1 MAIFDY
7 AKAAGILNTSPNP
20 ILDVLQ
26 TKFGVPSCLLDF
38 GKDILAALPTS
49 TLDFFGGDIANGLA
63 AADTVAKNAIQSMNL
78 TLGKVGYDTNLGR
91 FVFTSESSTKGNE
104 EDSAEGLGIMGAFGA
119 VLGAGAQAVVIGNNL
134 KDQYDV
140 IKSCIDQA
148 TSFMALGKGPSA
160 LADKYVGFTD
170 KDGNS
175 FSPPPADLVASQEFE
190 TEMASLK
197 STTDFIDQCRTQL
210 QNINDIRHARLTDP
224 ENNPEPCFWGNLDIG
239 DGVTLEQSVS
249 GFGSTLNFCDA
260 VEGPDGLPVLVGED
274 DFDPFVDVIYCHNM
288 EPPVSLNGQYLFSK
302 TGIYYDSY
310 GGGLEY
316 DGCISNIVSAIYYD
330 SEGVPRPGTGVP
342 PNMLKWLYDYNP
354 NIGGKGEIVS
364 WATFNKW
371 AGTVF
376 DIDTINESPEIK
388 AYYDDDHFLQV
399 LIDQRNRQVYDVS
412 SYIGDLQA
420 SGFLEESALLSNQRQ
435 VLYSMISDH
444 DSKIK
449 RRKKQIEV
457 HVILAPQ
464 DKPAIMGQIPIN
476 DFQGLDAA
484 KLAIEKAKQEQLLF
498 NPGECSGVVLPLCP
512 TFIKSEIPQDTFTAD
527 EIMVPPVGVGSIIS
541 SDPDFYGTSGTVLS
555 LDSKITTKD
564 LAAIYNFLDADIVT
578 PDSNKYFTIN
588 CSTSSASDGV
598 AQIVASSVDSMFP
611 SGVGIPYFRGVCNMF
626 SGVSGDGNPKAQA
639 IIATGGS
646 LTDEQKY
653 SAYKPYGYGRIKQ
666 GWNNIDSLLYNQ
678 TGATFEFW
686 THIPDLG
693 DPGGWNADSSLSS
706 LHRVVMGCEN
716 RGGTL
721 TTSSDEWIV
730 GPQFGN
736 NTVRGLL
743 MGFTRDCRIT
753 SGTPPSNLPAD
764 NDLTK
769 GLMFHMSPT
778 QAVNGSGIT
787 FLGASGDIAF
797 CVDGQT
803 PPTGFYG
810 LTVDTSTANSTGETL
825 NDCSSSFV
833 MVTVTIDYGSDLAS
847 IYLNGDFLK
856 SQSIA
861 STFGRSGPPQIP
873 SMTTLNSFNYD
884 IQYENGNTLPPN
896 APLFPPNSLGYRDFW
911 HWEGPVSEG
920 AGIGISFTPWI
931 IGGGYTD
938 GMHVKSPLH
947 TTDLI
952 EYSEGSNE
960 GMNFMGGKWGGKK
973 SGLGGF
979 LGSLKLYNRA
989 IKDFEIA
996 NNYKAQQGFF
1006 ETIRT

>member
-1 MAIFDY
+1 MALFDY
-7 AKAAGILNTSPNP
+7 SKASSILTTSPTP
-20 ILDVLQ
+20 LLDALG
-26 TKFGVPSCLLDF
+26 TEFGVPQCMMDF
-38 GKDILAALPTS
+38 SKNIMQAFPTGILTGMADSITQGK
-49 TLDFFGGDIANGLA
+49 N
-63 AADTVAKNAIQSMNL
+63 AADSVFKNLTNDLNL
-78 TLGKVGYDTNLGR
+78 TLGIVEYDTSLGR
-91 FVFTSESSTKGNE
+91 FVFVSESSNLGVE
-104 EDSAEGLGIMGAFGA
+104 EKQKDFLNGLGALGELLGY
-119 VLGAGAQAVVIGNNL
+119 GAGALVIGDNL
-134 KDQYDV
+134 KDQYNV
-140 IKSCIDQA
+140 VKSCIDQA
-148 TSFMALGKGPSA
+148 KTFGALQKGPSV
-160 LADKYVGFTD
+160 LADKFVGFTD
-170 KDGNS
+170 EDGNV
-175 FSPPPADLVASQEFE
+175 FNPPPAATAASEAYD
-190 TEMASLK
+190 ASKPALE
-197 STTDFIDQCRTQL
+197 STVDFITRANSQL
-210 QNINDIRHARLTDP
+210 QNIKEIMQARQKDP
-224 ENNPEPCFWGNLDIG
+224 ANNPEPCFWGNLDVG
-239 DGVTLEQSVS
+239 DGVTLEQSLS
-249 GFGSTLNFCDA
+249 AFPTDFNFCDA
-260 VEGPDGLPVLVGED
+260 VEGPDGLPVLVGDD
-274 DFDPFVDVIYCHNM
+274 DFDPFVDVIYCHNR

-330 SEGVPRPGTGVP
+330 SEGNPNPGTGVP

-364 WATFNKW
+364 WATFNRW

-376 DIDTINESPEIK
+376 DINYINESPEIK

-420 SGFLEESALLSNQRQ
+420 SGFAEDSALLSNQRQ

-457 HVILAPQ
+457 HVVLAPQ

-476 DFQGLDAA
+476 DFEGLDAA
-484 KLAIEKAKQEQLLF
+484 KLAIEKAKQEHLLF

-639 IIATGGS
+639 IIAAGGS

-666 GWNNIDSLLYNQ
+666 GWDNVDSLLYNQ

-693 DPGGWNADSSLSS
+693 DPGIGWNADSSLSS

-753 SGTPPSNLPAD
+753 SGTLPSNLPAD

-778 QAVNGSGIT
+778 QSVNGSGIT
-787 FLGASGDIAF
+787 FLGASGDISY
-797 CVDGQT
+797 CVDDQT

-847 IYLNGDFLK
+847 IYLNGDLLK

-884 IQYENGNTLPPN
+884 IQYENSLPPN

-911 HWEGPVSEG
+911 HWEGPVAEG
-920 AGIGISFTPWI
+920 AGIGISLTPWI

-952 EYSEGSNE
+952 KYFEGSNE

-996 NNYKAQQGFF
+996 NNYRAQQGFF